1 MNNIPENEGL
11 TVEFKSSF
19 NIEVIE
25 TLVAFANSKGGSV
38 YIGVNDKRK
47 IVGVTLNKETVQQ
60 LVNEVK
66 SKTAPILIPDAEV
79 LEYDEKQ
86 IIQLSIK
93 EYPIKP
99 VSVQGRYFKRIKNS
113 THQMTIN
120 EVVNMHLQTM
130 NSSWDAYIDPIH
142 SIEDLSLEKV
152 QKAIVQLRSRG
163 RNITEDPL
171 SFLVKYDMLRE
182 DKITNAAFLL
192 FHKNDHIISTIEL
205 GFFQSD
211 IIIKD
216 SSRSKSDLLSQIDEV
231 IDFVKKHINKEII
244 ITGNPQNTE
253 RWQYPLEAIREIVL
267 NMIVHRNYQSPAD
280 SIVKVFPNKIEFF
293 NPGLLPE
300 EITIDDLL
308 NNNYKST
315 PRNKVI
321 ADFCK
326 DLGLIEKY
334 GSGIRRVIDLCQ
346 KEGMT
351 IPQISQISNGINV
364 AFIAKENITPQVTPQ
379 VTPQATPQVMNENIQ
394 NLYSKLT
401 DGQEYS
407 REEIMN
413 ILSLADRKYVQE
425 SYIKPLIDLGLL
437 ILKYPNTPKHPK
449 QRYICKK

>member
-1 MNNIPENEGL
+1 MNSIPENESL

-38 YIGVNDKRK
+38 YIGINDKRK
-47 IVGVTLNKETVQQ
+47 IVGITLNKETVQQ

-79 LEYDEKQ
+79 SEFEGKQ
-86 IIQLSIK
+86 VLQLSIQ

-99 VSVQGRYFKRIKNS
+99 VSVQGKYFKRIKNS

-152 QKAIVQLRSRG
+152 QKAIDLLRSRG

-182 DKITNAAFLL
+182 EKITNAAFLL
-192 FHKNDHIISTIEL
+192 FHKNDHIISTIEF

-216 SSRSKSDLLSQIDEV
+216 SLRSKSDILTQIDEV
-231 IDFVKKHINKEII
+231 MNFVKKHINKEVI

-253 RWQYPLEAIREIVL
+253 RWQYPLEAIREIIL

-280 SIVKVFPNKIEFF
+280 SIVKVYPDKIEFF

-300 EITIDDLL
+300 EITIADLL
-308 NNNYKST
+308 NNNYRST

-334 GSGIRRVIDLCQ
+334 GSGIRRVITMCQ
-346 KEGMT
+346 EEGME
-351 IPQISQISNGINV
+351 IPKISQMSNGVNV
-364 AFIAKENITPQVTPQ
+364 TFIAKEKA
-379 VTPQATPQVMNENIQ
+379 TPQALNENIQ
-394 NLYSKLT
+394 NLYNKLI
-401 DGQEYS
+401 DGKEYS
-407 REEIMN
+407 REELMN
-413 ILSLADRKYVQE
+413 ILNLSDRKYVQD

-437 ILKYPNTPKHPK
+437 ILKYPDKPKHPK
-449 QRYICKK
+449 QRYICKKQ

>member
-1 MNNIPENEGL
+1 M
-11 TVEFKSSF
+11 
-19 NIEVIE
+19 IE

-38 YIGVNDKRK
+38 YIGINDKRK
-47 IVGVTLNKETVQQ
+47 IVGITLNKETVQQ

-79 LEYDEKQ
+79 SEFEGKQ
-86 IIQLSIK
+86 VLQLSIQ

-99 VSVQGRYFKRIKNS
+99 VSVQGKYFKRIKNS

-152 QKAIVQLRSRG
+152 QKAIDLLRSRG

-182 DKITNAAFLL
+182 EKITNAAFLL
-192 FHKNDHIISTIEL
+192 FHKNDHIISTIEF

-216 SSRSKSDLLSQIDEV
+216 SLRSKSDILTQIDEV
-231 IDFVKKHINKEII
+231 MNFVKKHINKEVI

-253 RWQYPLEAIREIVL
+253 RWQYPLEAIREIIL

-280 SIVKVFPNKIEFF
+280 SIVKVYPDKIEFF

-300 EITIDDLL
+300 EITIADLL
-308 NNNYKST
+308 NNNYRST

-334 GSGIRRVIDLCQ
+334 GSDIRRVITMCQ
-346 KEGMT
+346 EEGME
-351 IPQISQISNGINV
+351 IPKISQMSNGVNV
-364 AFIAKENITPQVTPQ
+364 TFIAKEKA
-379 VTPQATPQVMNENIQ
+379 TPQATPQAPPQATPQATPQALNENIQ
-394 NLYSKLT
+394 NLYNKLI
-401 DGQEYS
+401 DGKEYS
-407 REEIMN
+407 REELMN
-413 ILSLADRKYVQE
+413 ILNLSDRKYVQD

-437 ILKYPNTPKHPK
+437 ILKYPDKPKHPK
-449 QRYICKK
+449 QRYICKKQ